1 VADSATVLSGG
12 SEIVRA
18 HGTDD
23 GAQIPGGKQFDF
35 GVASGVTI
43 FSSDSQIVESGGTA
57 SHTTVSSGGAEIV
70 LSGGTAIGA
79 TIVSGGTV
87 TVSSGGIFEFTSG
100 TTGTPVVHA
109 GATLEVGSGYVFGGT
124 VGTGIKLEIL
134 SGGVGSG
141 TTVSSGG
148 SETVFASGI
157 TSDTA
162 VLKGGTE
169 IVSSG
174 GTASGTTISGGTLEI
189 TSGGSVGGD
198 VTFATSTGKLL
209 LDVTTFSGTVA
220 GMTAQDTLDLRD
232 FKFAATHV
240 ASAVTATSATL
251 TVTDGAEVAT
261 IILLG
266 NYTAS
271 TFTKS
276 NDGFGGTSIVDPPGN
291 TSASLV
297 SLAQTHKG

>member
-1 VADSATVLSGG
+1 LASGITLELGNGGTASGIGVSAGNKVKVLSGG
-12 SEIVRA
+12 ID
-18 HGTDD
+18 T
-23 GAQIPGGKQFDF
+23 GA
-35 GVASGVTI
+35 
-43 FSSDSQIVESGGTA
+43 
-57 SHTTVSSGGAEIV
+57 
-70 LSGGTAIGA
+70 
-79 TIVSGGTV
+79 
-87 TVSSGGIFEFTSG
+87 
-100 TTGTPVVHA
+100 
-109 GATLEVGSGYVFGGT
+109 
-124 VGTGIKLEIL
+124 
-134 SGGVGSG
+134 
-141 TTVSSGG
+141 TVSSGG
-148 SETVFASGI
+148 SETVFADGT
-157 TSDTA
+157 TSNTT
-162 VLKGGTE
+162 VLKGGIE

-174 GTASGTTISGGTLEI
+174 GIASGTTISGGTLEI

-232 FKFAATHV
+232 FSFAATHV
-240 ASAVTATSATL
+240 TSAVTATSATL

-266 NYTAS
+266 NYMNS

-276 NDGFGGTSIVDPPGN
+276 NDGFGGTSIVDPPN